1 MYHLHYKK
9 DHTLCHRASNLLK
22 RSQMTAT
29 YIVASM
35 KSASDRLNVA
45 TLDCHNDISVRYLN
59 YLNAQR
65 FIRMPLVI

>member
-1 MYHLHYKK
+1 MK
-9 DHTLCHRASNLLK
+9 
-22 RSQMTAT
+22 AT
-29 YIVASM
+29 YSVASM
-35 KSASDRLNVA
+35 KSASDILNVA